1 MLGLVGSVRIGQ
13 DRRVRGSGCGMNGM
27 NGWTD
32 VQWKMIKETVQSEIN
47 DSRLAHYVI
56 PEYSLESSA
65 RAVSVDTFDYVSG
78 SVDDITQTPLDERQE
93 LFSLTRAQA
102 EDEDL
107 SSAQVI
113 VRRAAQ
119 RLARSDDER
128 VFTIAIRNAISV
140 AAKSKAPA
148 GRKNFQ
154 KVVSIARITDSATPP
169 NLTGEGLVAAAA
181 EAVAALDGDGYRTGY
196 VMVAGRELYRLLHTR
211 AVGAADLPIVAVR
224 GLLGDGPVHRCTV
237 LAQDEAL
244 VLSVGAGRIDRAVA
258 VSPVAEFLRVEQTAP
273 APTGVPDELRIWRLY
288 ERFITRFKET
298 RSAVLLTLDPPP
310 AG

>member
-1 MLGLVGSVRIGQ
+1 
-13 DRRVRGSGCGMNGM
+13 MNGTNGT

-32 VQWKMIKETVQSEIN
+32 VQWKMIEHTVQSEIA
-47 DSRLAHYVI
+47 DSRLAHNVI

-78 SVDDITQTPLDERQE
+78 GVDDITQIPLEERQE
-93 LFSLTRAQA
+93 LFSLTRAQV

-119 RLARSDDER
+119 RLARGDDVR
-128 VFTIAIRNAISV
+128 VFTRAIRDAISEAPED
-140 AAKSKAPA
+140 AANYQ
-148 GRKNFQ
+148 R
-154 KVVSIARITDSATPP
+154 VVSIGRVTDSANPP

-211 AVGAADLPIVAVR
+211 AVGASDLPIVAVR
-224 GLLGDGPVHRCTV
+224 GLLGDGPAHRCTV
-237 LAQDEAL
+237 LAPDEAL

-258 VSPVAEFLRVEQTAP
+258 VSPVAEFLRVEQAKLAP
-273 APTGVPDELRIWRLY
+273 DRPDEELRIWRLY
-288 ERFITRFKET
+288 ERFITRFKES
-298 RSAVLLTLDPPP
+298 RSVVLLRLDPAPGP
-310 AG
+310 D

>member
-1 MLGLVGSVRIGQ
+1 MMNA
-13 DRRVRGSGCGMNGM
+13 MNGM

-32 VQWKMIKETVQSEIN
+32 AQWKMIEHTVQSEID
-47 DSRLAHYVI
+47 DSRLAHNVI
-56 PEYSLESSA
+56 SEYSVESSA
-65 RAVSVDTFDYVSG
+65 RAVSIDTFDYVSG
-78 SVDDITQTPLDERQE
+78 GVDDITQTPLEERQE

-119 RLARSDDER
+119 RLAQGDDTR
-128 VFTIAIRNAISV
+128 VFTIAIRNAISD
-140 AAKSKAPA
+140 APA
-148 GRKNFQ
+148 GAPNFQ
-154 KVVSIARITDSATPP
+154 RVVNIARVMDSAAPP
-169 NLTGEGLVAAAA
+169 NLTGEGLVAATA

-237 LAQDEAL
+237 LAPDEAL

-258 VSPVAEFLRVEQTAP
+258 VSPVAEFLRVEQTASP
-273 APTGVPDELRIWRLY
+273 ARGRRAGGPPGEELRIWRLY

-298 RSAVLLTLDPPP
+298 RSAVLLRLDPAPRP
-310 AG
+310 